1 MIPKPKPTGNDVVD
15 QWHLECWEAEKALKD
30 AVDALN
36 NYPLDGEEWHKLRN
50 EVNATKFKLNE
61 IYDQLPYSDIDDR
74 TISGAL
80 QSISSL
86 DVTQAAKCINSYL
99 KSRPNTVIVK
109 YEAQFELDRYE
120 WTVEKLVVYDDKETV
135 VSHHEIVGK
144 IWIEQPADGT
154 MISGQKIKI
163 TLGYGMADGETK
175 IINGYLLADV
185 WRGCVNACADLADK
199 ISDAEAADKSLFVNR
214 DKVKE
219 HWKKIPNIGNDMQ
232 IVKKWN
238 DGWSAKQIAV
248 FFEYDLE
255 RKVYK
260 RLGYL
265 RKKFPTEVLTSKVR
279 KQYGIPRKM

>member
-1 MIPKPKPTGNDVVD
+1 MIAKPIGNNVID
-15 QWHLECWEAEKALKD
+15 QWHLDCWEAEQAQQD
-30 AVDALN
+30 AIDALN
-36 NYPLDGEEWHKLRN
+36 NCPLDAENLHELQN
-50 EVNATKFKLNE
+50 EVNATTFKLNE
-61 IYDQLPYSDIDDR
+61 IYERLPYSDPPKR
-74 TISGAL
+74 TLSEAK
-80 QSISSL
+80 QSLKRL
-86 DVTQAAKCINSYL
+86 DVKQAAKCINRYL
-99 KSRPNTVIVK
+99 HSRPNIRVVS
-109 YEAQFELDRYE
+109 YDAQFELDRYE
-120 WTVEKLVVYDDKETV
+120 WTVEKLVRYIVKGDV
-135 VSHHEIVGK
+135 ISHRAIIGK

-154 MISGQKIKI
+154 MISGQKIRV
-163 TLGYGMADGETK
+163 TLGYEMADGETK

-199 ISDAEAADKSLFVNR
+199 ISDAEATDKSLFVNR

-260 RLGYL
+260 RLDYL